1 MRMARLLLGPIGIC
15 GILALPGCGGSD
27 KVTTQPTPTPTPA
40 PVRSLVT
47 KGTVTISGPDD
58 KFTYFQTITFTTPS
72 PGTLE
77 VIVDWTYP
85 TNTLWM
91 FVSSGV
97 CTAQQFQSCP
107 DIDGIR
113 TVINYELPDSSD
125 AYVHRVGRTGRA
137 DEVGQ
142 AITLVAPGGCLP
154 GPGRAE
160 QVRLRLQAGDGPA
173 GAVVD
178 AHDRG
183 IAVLVHLESG
193 TAGRIV

>member
-107 DIDGIR
+107 GAGCECPFL
-113 TVINYELPDSSD
+113 VSSQTSTPKP
-125 AYVHRVGRTGRA
+125 RVLNIPNT
-137 DEVGQ
+137 
-142 AITLVAPGGCLP
+142 
-154 GPGRAE
+154 
-160 QVRLRLQAGDGPA
+160 
-173 GAVVD
+173 
-178 AHDRG
+178 
-183 IAVLVHLESG
+183 
-193 TAGRIV
+193 TAGSRSLFIWNRGPREESVDFQIYIVT